1 MSAVMKR
8 KKPEQYCVYIMASK
22 RNGVLYVGV
31 TGDLVGRV
39 YEHKNDVVDGFTRRY
54 HVHRLVYYEMTDDI
68 NEAIAREKRLKK
80 WKRAWKIALIESA
93 NPGWRDLY
101 SDLL

>member
-1 MSAVMKR
+1 MKR
-8 KKPEQYCVYIMASK
+8 KKTEQYCVYIMASK